1 MTKIPAKH
9 TGKSNPNNPLDSH
22 QVSTGDATVAMHSEA
37 EALIKNKK
45 SHKRIWPS
53 KDLKTFHW
61 VFMPP
66 EPSVKVFSGSAD
78 SVPNAEL
85 AILEAAQ
92 VHIIS
97 ETTE

>member
-1 MTKIPAKH
+1 MEKPSK
-9 TGKSNPNNPLDSH
+9 
-22 QVSTGDATVAMHSEA
+22 A
-37 EALIKNKK
+37 ESLVRSKK

-53 KDLKTFHW
+53 KDLRTFHW

-85 AILEAAQ
+85 AILEAAE
-92 VHIIS
+92 VYLAS
-97 ETTE
+97 EEAQ